1 MYNPNS
7 FKETDPDILY
17 PFIEEHNFGVIFS
30 QNGNTPEAAHLPF
43 MVNRDED
50 MLISHFARA
59 NKHWQHIDEKK
70 EVLIV
75 FQGTHGYISPG
86 WYKNQNTV
94 PTWNYAAVHVHGTPS
109 IVHNIDELREMVDSL
124 TYHHEEGVNSS
135 WDYEAAHSKRE
146 RLLKGIVGIRINITK
161 LEGKFKFNQN
171 RSIEDQKEVIKS
183 LENSA
188 SESNRKMA
196 SIMKRNTE

>member
-7 FKETDPDILY
+7 FKETDPDVLY

-30 QNGNTPEAAHLPF
+30 QTEKNPEATHLPF
-43 MVNRDED
+43 MVNRNDN
-50 MLISHFARA
+50 MLIGHFARA
-59 NKHWQHIDEKK
+59 NKHWQHINEKT
-70 EVLIV
+70 EVLVV
-75 FQGTHGYISPG
+75 FQGTHGYISPS

-94 PTWNYAAVHVHGTPS
+94 PTWNYAAVHVYGTPT

-124 TYHHEEGVNSS
+124 TYHHEEGVYSD

-146 RLLKGIVGIRINITK
+146 RLLKGIVGIRIDITK

-171 RSIEDQKEVIKS
+171 RSIEDQKKVIQF
-183 LENSA
+183 LENSP

-196 SIMKRNTE
+196 RIMKRNL

>member
-7 FKETDPDILY
+7 FKETDPNILY
-17 PFIEEHNFGVIFS
+17 PFIEEHNFGLIFS
-30 QNGNTPEAAHLPF
+30 QTESTPEATHLPF
-43 MVNRDED
+43 MVNRNDD
-50 MLISHFARA
+50 ILIGHFARA
-59 NKHWQHIDEKK
+59 NKHWQHINEKA

-75 FQGTHGYISPG
+75 FQGTHGYISPS

-94 PTWNYAAVHVHGTPS
+94 PTWNYAAVHVYGTPT

-124 TYHHEEGVNSS
+124 TYHHEEGVNSD

-146 RLLKGIVGIRINITK
+146 RLLRGIVGIRINITK

-171 RSIEDQKEVIKS
+171 RSIEDQKKVIKT

-196 SIMKRNTE
+196 SIMKRNLK